1 MRTHSR
7 STPERSNL
15 WKLPDIVNVD
25 VKQAHYDPPKQFWVN
40 REILEVHDGLELMV
54 QLSEPL
60 PSRAV
65 TPALY
70 IGDTAILEYDT
81 AGPNLYRFYVINPLA
96 LEPGAP
102 ISFGWP
108 NLPKEQLVRSTFRF
122 NAR

>member
-1 MRTHSR
+1 MRTPSR
-7 STPERSNL
+7 STPERPNL
-15 WKLPDIVNVD
+15 WQLPDIINVD
-25 VKQAHYDPPKQFWVN
+25 VKQMHYDPPKQFWVE
-40 REILEVHDGLELMV
+40 REIVNVHDGLELTV

-70 IGDTAILEYDT
+70 IGNTAIFDYDT
-81 AGPNLYRFYVINPLA
+81 VGPNLYRFFVINPLA

-102 ISFGWP
+102 IALGWP
-108 NLPKEQLVRSTFRF
+108 QLPKEQMVKSAFRF